1 MINAVLYSDQVIP
14 ENGKVDA
21 RLVELLKARGRR
33 IGYVPS
39 GPDPGGR
46 FLREKRTYYAQHGL
60 DIDVVYDLD
69 RANDQNEIGAFLA
82 CDAIHLSGGDTV
94 AFLRR
99 LKRSGMLEPLR
110 SWATAGGVLIG
121 TSAGAILMTPTI
133 ALHALFD
140 GRRPEEIEDAAALDL
155 LPFEFFPHAHANP
168 GYLPELVAYSVRNGW
183 PVAACPDGD
192 GIVITGGKVEC
203 IGDLI
208 WLSDGA
214 IIEPPF

>member
-1 MINAVLYSDQVIP
+1 MGA
-14 ENGKVDA
+14 
-21 RLVELLKARGRR
+21 
-33 IGYVPS
+33 
-39 GPDPGGR
+39 GGR
-46 FLREKRTYYAQHGL
+46 LLREKRAYYARHGL

-69 RANDQNEIGAFLA
+69 RANDQNEIEALPA

-94 AFLRR
+94 SFLRR

-110 SWATAGGVLIG
+110 SWAAAGGILIG

-140 GRRPEEIEDAAALDL
+140 GRRPEEIKDATALDL
-155 LPFEFFPHAHANP
+155 VPFEFFPHAHAKT
-168 GYLPELVAYSVRNGW
+168 GYLTELVSYSARNAR
-183 PVAACPDGD
+183 PIAACPDGD
-192 GIVITGGKVEC
+192 GIVITGGTVEC

-208 WLSDGA
+208 WFSDGA